1 MKKSNFKLILEGWKN
16 YLNEGEEKNIYNQ
29 IVKAKSLLKNNEKLQ
44 IKIYQD
50 SDGYFELKSHIV
62 DDKNNIVDEVAFI
75 QFEKLHVKK
84 VTDVQ
89 GVIRDCFIIFETK
102 HVNYNLGPLMY
113 DILIEFASKNN
124 ALLISDRFEV
134 SKDAKVLWNNYL
146 YNRSDVEKAQLDID
160 NDDLVDKVKFQRL
173 TPQFE
178 DDFYQNFSILDMRVN
193 NLDNWFDSAFS
204 KGYYKLNT
212 PILDTIK
219 SESEEKSFIYIEEV

>member
-1 MKKSNFKLILEGWKN
+1 MKKSNFKLLLEGWKN

-29 IVKAKSLLKNNEKLQ
+29 IVKAKSILKNNEKLQ

-50 SDGYFELKSHIV
+50 SDDYFELKSHIV

-75 QFEKLHVKK
+75 EFEKLHVKK

-89 GVIRDCFIIFETK
+89 GVIRDCFIIHETNY
-102 HVNYNLGPLMY
+102 VNYNLGPLIY

-124 ALLISDRFEV
+124 ALLVSDRYEV

-160 NDDLVDKVKFQRL
+160 NDDLDKVKFPRL

-178 DDFYQNFSILDMRVN
+178 DDFYQNFSILDMSVN

-212 PILDTIK
+212 PIIDILTN
-219 SESEEKSFIYIEEV
+219 ESEFELIDYTENN